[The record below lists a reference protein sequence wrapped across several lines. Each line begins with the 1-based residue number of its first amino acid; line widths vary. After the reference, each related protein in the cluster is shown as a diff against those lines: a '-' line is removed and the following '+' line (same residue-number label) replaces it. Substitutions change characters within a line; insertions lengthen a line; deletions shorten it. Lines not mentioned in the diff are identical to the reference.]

1 MVALCGCLAAN
12 RSLRLVDLSLNRVTG
27 PRVAGPLARALAA
40 NGSLR
45 ELRLEVWHDTFDD
58 PQVGT
63 CRTWELCYGW
73 GQESERL
80 AGAGSSKR
88 ET

>member
-40 NGSLR
+40 NGTLR
-45 ELRLEVWHDTFDD
+45 ELRMEGWQDSFDD
-58 PQVGT
+58 QQVGT
-63 CRTWELCYGW
+63 CRTWAVYY
-73 GQESERL
+73 
-80 AGAGSSKR
+80 KDD
-88 ET
+88 